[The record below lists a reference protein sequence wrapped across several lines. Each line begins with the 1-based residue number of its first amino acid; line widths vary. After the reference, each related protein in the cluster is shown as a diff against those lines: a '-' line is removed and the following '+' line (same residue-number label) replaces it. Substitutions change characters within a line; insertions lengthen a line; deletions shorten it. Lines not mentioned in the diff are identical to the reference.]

1 MSSCDTNYALS
12 CLQKL
17 PALSGLADEA
27 KKYHR
32 SDVFGDMYLESFQL
46 HDEHDLTEYITAT
59 LTQFFDQV
67 IEGSL
72 SLDVAVMKMMMVMD
86 YTNYPQEYVLLQ
98 EGEEVEV
105 GSFDERY
112 TVDQVLS
119 LIARGRKSQQSTLR
133 QVLKDN
139 LFNNLKVLLH
149 FMFVSVFG
157 MSANQMIIDKNCTN
171 NKLYEYFICEYVPK
185 FRKDH
190 IWFKYKKVLEILRK
204 KQKAHHFFIIK
215 AICDRHG
222 IRRKGRYDASYMY
235 RRQMPPQTDR
245 QIILQAQDD
254 SDIIQHLDCY
264 DALQRTCVVTTTS
277 KAREHRSNARE
288 P

>member
-1 MSSCDTNYALS
+1 MLNMSY
-12 CLQKL
+12 
-17 PALSGLADEA
+17 
-27 KKYHR
+27 R
-32 SDVFGDMYLESFQL
+32 
-46 HDEHDLTEYITAT
+46 
-59 LTQFFDQV
+59 
-67 IEGSL
+67 
-72 SLDVAVMKMMMVMD
+72 
-86 YTNYPQEYVLLQ
+86 LLWQ

-119 LIARGRKSQQSTLR
+119 LIARGRKSHQSTLR

-288 P
+288 PRGSVATYNQWNTFDQYQVKEKQAQKEKQKKGKGKKKKKEKRKRKKDTEDYVAMLQDLF